1 MFFFFQKFVEYFS
14 STLQTE
20 YAKDNIDVQLVA
32 PNYISTK
39 MTKWS
44 NALQASNF
52 IFPDAKSFVD
62 NAVATIG
69 KSCSTN
75 NFMILHLII

>member
-1 MFFFFQKFVEYFS
+1 MQKFVEYFS
-14 STLQTE
+14 STLQSE

-39 MTKWS
+39 MTSWS
-44 NALQASNF
+44 NVLQSKNF
-52 IFPDAKSFVD
+52 VFPDAKTFVD

-69 KSCSTN
+69 TGNSQNSPC
-75 NFMILHLII
+75 

>member
-1 MFFFFQKFVEYFS
+1 MEYFS
-14 STLQTE
+14 STLQSE
-20 YAKDNIDVQLVA
+20 YAKDNIDVQLVS

-39 MTKWS
+39 MTSWS
-44 NALQASNF
+44 NVLQSKNF

-69 KSCSTN
+69 ACR
-75 NFMILHLII
+75 FMRFVENS